1 MGRRNDRSPRPGAP
15 RPDFEHERTLAAA
28 EDDEASR
35 EQAGERG
42 DTSCT
47 CGSNEFLLEAYL
59 HVVDG
64 VPQSDLV
71 EVETLSCPRCGREY
85 EAVQAEDG
93 RILRGEFVG
102 EVELED

>member
-1 MGRRNDRSPRPGAP
+1 MGRRNDRSQRPGAP
-15 RPDFEHERTLAAA
+15 QPSFEHERTLAAA
-28 EDDEASR
+28 EQDEA
-35 EQAGERG
+35 APAHG
-42 DTSCT
+42 DTGCT

-64 VPQSDLV
+64 VPQQELV
-71 EVETLSCPRCGREY
+71 DVETLSCPHCGREY
-85 EAVQAEDG
+85 EAIQAEDG